1 MVQLGP
7 SVRKWAFGLAA
18 GLLPVLAPVMSAAQM
33 TFSTDLAWPGL
44 TRDDVDRMH
53 AAGAR
58 LYEGRSIGTVERW
71 RNPDTKTAGEIKLV
85 RSFESHNMPCRRL
98 EYTIRFEV
106 VRDAPRHYLLNWCK
120 LPEGAWKIVELVPP
134 R

>member
-1 MVQLGP
+1 M
-7 SVRKWAFGLAA
+7 RKWAFGFAT
-18 GLLPVLAPVMSAAQM
+18 GLLPFLVPVVSEAQM

-53 AAGAR
+53 AAAAR

-85 RSFESHNMPCRRL
+85 RSFESHKMQCRRL
-98 EYTIRFEV
+98 DYTIRFEV
-106 VRDAPRHYLLNWCK
+106 VRDAPREYILNWCK
-120 LPEGAWKIVELVPP
+120 LPEGEWKIVELVPP